1 MTPWI
6 VARWAPRSY
15 GAVAGLVPWVP
26 IAMLFLVSGSS
37 AMPSEVVTSLGTVA
51 AITISA
57 GWLAGPLAGGQQ
69 RRLLVGG
76 FGYAI
81 AVIAVTLTLGT
92 LLGVRDPTQG
102 GDPLGVVVPIIA
114 RAAYGALY
122 LVIPAIVLG
131 MAWSVA
137 AWSLSRWART
147 GQE

>member
-1 MTPWI
+1 MSATWG
-6 VARWAPRSY
+6 PRSR

-26 IAMLFLVSGSS
+26 IAMLFVVTGSS
-37 AMPSEVVTSLGTVA
+37 AGPAEVVGSLATVA
-51 AITISA
+51 AITIGS
-57 GWLAGPLAGGQQ
+57 GWLAGPLADGPH

-81 AVIAVTLTLGT
+81 TVGATTLTLGT
-92 LLGVRDPTQG
+92 LVGVRDLTDG
-102 GDPLGVVVPIIA
+102 GDPLGIVVLVVA

-137 AWSLSRWART
+137 AWSLARWARSRLP
-147 GQE
+147 